1 MSGVVTRPF
10 SPIILGVSGVA
21 SSAGANT
28 TENTLATV
36 TIPGGL
42 MGPNGILRVTTLW
55 TMTNSANNKTI
66 QVKLGGTGGTAYC
79 NLVLGT
85 GIASARYQH
94 QIQNANSQASQ
105 VGFVAANV
113 TGFGTAAGANVTSSI
128 DTSATTTLV
137 ITGTKASSGEVLT
150 LQSYL
155 VELLR
160 M

>member
-1 MSGVVTRPF
+1 MSGVVVRPF
-10 SPIILGVSGVA
+10 SPIILGVSGAA

-42 MGPNGILRVTTLW
+42 MGANGILRVTTLW

-66 QVKLGGTGGTAYC
+66 TVKLGGTAGTAYC

-105 VGFVAANV
+105 VGFVSANTV
-113 TGFGTAAGANVTSSI
+113 GFGTAAGANVTSSI

-160 M
+160 Q